1 MLFRSIQKYFEA
13 FTTQQK
19 IIVTTEKDLMRL
31 KNPAIWSKVNEMAIS
46 VLPIYFSFKE
56 IQAEFDDLIINYVR
70 RTKPYAD
77 LLKK

>member
-1 MLFRSIQKYFEA
+1 
-13 FTTQQK
+13 
-19 IIVTTEKDLMRL
+19 MRL
-31 KNPAIWSKVNEMAIS
+31 KNPAIWSRVSKMAIY

-56 IQAEFDDLIINYVR
+56 KQAEFDDLIINYVR